1 MADCFP
7 VLSKKD
13 LNFSFWKQTCWWIDK
28 TISLLGYRKISWFV
42 SFRLREIIDLWLTTA
57 LTLVTI
63 FYSTSSNNWL
73 LEIFS
78 TVTCTTRNFFFYLI
92 SFLHVLNIF
101 PVLCFL
107 GPSTT
112 ASHGNATTEQLIG
125 TDVSPKLCDALHVWW
140 KCTRH
145 QTTLFQQ
152 NGTNISLSCFS
163 SFNLI
168 KQTFS
173 FSCRRAVWNVT

>member
-1 MADCFP
+1 MICQ
-7 VLSKKD
+7 LSPSWNNWSAAYHCTD
-13 LNFSFWKQTCWWIDK
+13 
-28 TISLLGYRKISWFV
+28 ISRYFTQPHP
-42 SFRLREIIDLWLTTA
+42 IIDYWR
-57 LTLVTI
+57 
-63 FYSTSSNNWL
+63 F
-73 LEIFS
+73 FS
-78 TVTCTTRNFFFYLI
+78 TVTCTTKNFFFYLT